1 MPCNLSDSQTI
12 IHSPEPPD
20 MAGNDDIDYF
30 LENRQLLLVHVEPF
44 PAMDSALEERLA
56 NKTVLVTVQDAIDIV
71 RDHYMLYGI
80 PLKEERD
87 LLLDYMA
94 NNMART
100 FFIDGRAILESELIT
115 AKKQDEI
122 PDKPLLCAILAVLL
136 ALVIFTSKYA
146 LMFAEASNNQAQ

>member
-1 MPCNLSDSQTI
+1 
-12 IHSPEPPD
+12 
-20 MAGNDDIDYF
+20 MAGNDDIDYL

-44 PAMDSALEERLA
+44 PAMDSALDERLA

-87 LLLDYMA
+87 LLLDYME

-100 FFIDGRAILESELIT
+100 FFIDGRAILEPELV
-115 AKKQDEI
+115 APRKEEEEI
-122 PDKPLLCAILAVLL
+122 PGKPYLYVCLAILFILTL
-136 ALVIFTSKYA
+136 FTFKHA
-146 LMFAEASNNQAQ
+146 LMFAEALNNQ

>member
-1 MPCNLSDSQTI
+1 
-12 IHSPEPPD
+12 
-20 MAGNDDIDYF
+20 MAGNDDIDYL

-44 PAMDSALEERLA
+44 PAMDSTLEEKLA
-56 NKTVLVTVQDAIDIV
+56 NRTVLTTVQDAIDIV

-80 PLKEERD
+80 PLKSERD

-94 NNMART
+94 NNIART
-100 FFIDGRAILESELIT
+100 FFIDGRAILEPELIT

-136 ALVIFTSKYA
+136 VLVIFTSKHG
-146 LMFAEASNNQAQ
+146 LMFAEALNNQ

>member
-1 MPCNLSDSQTI
+1 
-12 IHSPEPPD
+12 
-20 MAGNDDIDYF
+20 MAGNDDIDYL

-71 RDHYMLYGI
+71 RDHYILYGI
-80 PLKEERD
+80 PLGSERD

-100 FFIDGRAILESELIT
+100 FFIDGRAILEPELV
-115 AKKQDEI
+115 AQRKQEEI
-122 PDKPLLCAILAVLL
+122 PGKPWICVILAALL
-136 ALVIFTSKYA
+136 ILTLFTFKHA
-146 LMFAEASNNQAQ
+146 LMFAEALNNQ

>member
-1 MPCNLSDSQTI
+1 M
-12 IHSPEPPD
+12 
-20 MAGNDDIDYF
+20 
-30 LENRQLLLVHVEPF
+30 
-44 PAMDSALEERLA
+44 EERLA

-100 FFIDGRAILESELIT
+100 FFIDGRAILEPELV
-115 AKKQDEI
+115 APRKEEEEI
-122 PDKPLLCAILAVLL
+122 PGKPYLYVCLAILFILTL
-136 ALVIFTSKYA
+136 FTFKHA
-146 LMFAEASNNQAQ
+146 LMFAEALNNQ